1 MKRIALVHWAL
12 PPVVGGVE
20 SYLVDL
26 ARGLISSGYE
36 VFIVSGQRAPTRT
49 LFPNVRLR
57 YAPELDLDRTC
68 DPHAGVY
75 GRDAALARILD
86 EIRPDI
92 VHAHNLDHFDLG
104 ALTLLTAI
112 GQRHNY
118 RLCHTF
124 HSLLGRPDAR
134 DLLEV
139 WHVRLAVS
147 DYVAD
152 AVKLKL
158 SLTTRTLHLPVD
170 AKRFNTKVHA
180 FTRPHFNILHPARIV
195 PEKGV
200 VRTLE
205 LVRNLLDG
213 GIDAT
218 LTLTSGAP
226 TVDWRDR
233 TSSYLKEVLRVL
245 QRLELERN
253 VLFQRV
259 GYAGMPSLYAKSD
272 LVVYPSEFDEPLGLV
287 PLEAMASSRM
297 IVASRRGGIPETIVD
312 GETGIL
318 FGSNG
323 SDAFVAGVAAALN
336 DLKRTEAMAVN
347 GRRRILREFSM
358 DQHIHLLAEAYT
370 G

>member
-26 ARGLISSGYE
+26 ASGLIGRGYE
-36 VFIVSGQRAPTRT
+36 VFVVSGQRAPTRA

-57 YAPELDLDRTC
+57 YAPELDLDGT
-68 DPHAGVY
+68 DDLHAGNY
-75 GRDAALARILD
+75 GREPTLARILK
-86 EIRPDI
+86 EIGPDI

-112 GQRHNY
+112 GQRYNFKMCY
-118 RLCHTF
+118 TF
-124 HSLLGRPDAR
+124 HSLLGRPEAR
-134 DLLEV
+134 ELLEL
-139 WHVRLAVS
+139 WHMRLAVS

-152 AVKLKL
+152 AVKRRLG
-158 SLTTRTLHLPVD
+158 LTARVLHLPVD
-170 AKRFNTKVHA
+170 AKRFNAEVHA
-180 FTRPHFNILHPARIV
+180 FSRPQFNILHPARIV

-200 VRTLE
+200 LRSLE
-205 LVRNLLDG
+205 LVRYLLDR
-213 GIDAT
+213 GINAT

-226 TVDWRDR
+226 TVDWKDR
-233 TSSYLKEVLRVL
+233 ASGYLKEVLGVL
-245 QRLELERN
+245 QRLKLERN
-253 VLFQRV
+253 VLFRRV
-259 GYAGMPSLYAKSD
+259 GYAEMPELYARSD

-312 GETGIL
+312 GETGVL
-318 FGSNG
+318 FDSNG
-323 SDAFVAGVAAALN
+323 SDAFAAKVVAALN
-336 DLKRTEAMAVN
+336 DLERTAAIAAN
-347 GRRRILREFSM
+347 GRRRILREFGLGM
-358 DQHIHLLAEAYT
+358 HIHSLAVAYA